1 MIGRKFI
8 VLLFLVLAGM
18 GWYASRPCLVI
29 YTQEKIFESI
39 ELEKGM
45 AVSTRFIHSVQK
57 TPVEEYFTVSDAGDC
72 FVLHST
78 KYQSFGVGLPFMA
91 SDGKFRREGDWFVM
105 DEMERNIP
113 VLTLRPGVGTELTLT
128 IKNMVF
134 PLYEMVPLG
143 TSVTLRIV
151 PRYKIWS
158 GLEG

>member
-1 MIGRKFI
+1 MIGRKSIVFLLI
-8 VLLFLVLAGM
+8 VLLGT

-29 YTQEKIFESI
+29 YTQEKILESA

-45 AVSTRFIHSVQK
+45 AFSVRFIHSVQK
-57 TPVEEYFTVSDAGDC
+57 TPVEEYFTVNDAGDG
-72 FVLHST
+72 FILHST
-78 KYQSFGVGLPFMA
+78 KYQSFGVGLPFMS
-91 SDGKFRREGDWFVM
+91 SDGNFRREGDWFIM
-105 DEMERNIP
+105 DAMERNIP

-128 IKNMVF
+128 IKNKVF